1 VIEKLKAGDR
11 LQQDTPTSLS
21 NRTMPVRSLSGVE
34 VSYFL
39 SFDQHRSTAATIQ
52 SMFNATTCHFE
63 GSEKSSICIESAVV
77 CKISLCVRNDNRRQ
91 STV

>member
-1 VIEKLKAGDR
+1 MRGDAGRWIDYARVIEKLKAGDR

-39 SFDQHRSTAATIQ
+39 SFDQHRSTAVTI
-52 SMFNATTCHFE
+52 SKH
-63 GSEKSSICIESAVV
+63 V
-77 CKISLCVRNDNRRQ
+77 
-91 STV
+91 